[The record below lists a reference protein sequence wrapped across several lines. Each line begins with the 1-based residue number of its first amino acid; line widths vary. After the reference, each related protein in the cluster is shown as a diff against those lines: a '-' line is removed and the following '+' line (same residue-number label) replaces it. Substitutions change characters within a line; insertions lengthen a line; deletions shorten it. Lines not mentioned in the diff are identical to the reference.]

1 MEKRNIEI
9 EKRIF
14 ERRDKDKINGTNSYD
29 EKELEYCDPY
39 EKNKIIEEI
48 IYMNRY
54 RNLYIRDMPN
64 VLNIPNITNIQYI
77 ISKL

>member
-9 EKRIF
+9 ERRIF
-14 ERRDKDKINGTNSYD
+14 KRKNNDKINGTNSYD
-29 EKELEYCDPY
+29 EKELESCNYY
-39 EKNKIIEEI
+39 EKNRRMEEI
-48 IYMNRY
+48 SYMNRY

-64 VLNIPNITNIQYI
+64 ILNIPHVTNIQYI

>member
-9 EKRIF
+9 ERRIF
-14 ERRDKDKINGTNSYD
+14 ERRNNDKINGTNSYD
-29 EKELEYCDPY
+29 EKELESYNSY
-39 EKNKIIEEI
+39 EKNRIMEEI

-64 VLNIPNITNIQYI
+64 ILNIPHITNIQYI
-77 ISKL
+77 LSKL